1 MRYNP
6 IKIVLFIVLILSN
19 IWPNYN
25 RRITHWQQMTLEQ
38 KVAQMIMVRVSGN
51 YYQSDNY
58 YKNKVDNLIE
68 NHQIGGLITFG
79 GSLHGTFH
87 NINLFQNKSKIPLL
101 ISADYERG
109 VGQWL
114 DGATLFPPN
123 MAVAASD
130 DVSYS
135 YQQGVI
141 TAKEGRAVGVHMALS
156 PVMDINNNPNNPII
170 NFRSYGDEPNTVSKF
185 GIEFIKGC
193 QDNEMYACVKHFP
206 GHGNTNT
213 DSHSHL
219 PVIWGSKEELEKLEL
234 KPFKEAVKAGVK
246 MVMVGHIAMP
256 GLDSSHKPA
265 SHSYK
270 ICTTLLREEWGFEGI
285 LITDALEMK
294 GLTKF
299 TWSGESAVRAVEAG
313 SDIILLPIDEEQA
326 INSIVKAVRSGRIS
340 ESRIDESVK
349 RIWEAKDELGLFNNY
364 DNPTWDKLTEIV
376 GSRKNK
382 KVAQKIARQSITVVK
397 DNGQL
402 PLKPEKIE
410 RLTHIILST
419 DDGAKDRLEPF
430 SRDIRFTHKNVN
442 QIFVNEKLSSLRIKE
457 LVDRVKYA
465 DKVIVSLLVRIKMDK
480 GISTIDDSHAKLLS
494 DLRKNGKDV
503 IVVSFGSPYLDR
515 YEDID
520 TYMCSYGYGSVSLKA
535 AADVLWGRV
544 EAKGKLPINLNKE
557 YKRGYGIKIPA
568 REKAFIDSENNFDLT
583 DAWGILDSA
592 IQNQIFPG
600 AQIFISKSGEII
612 SSKSVGFFTYDS
624 LMRVTNK
631 SIYDVASLTKVMATT
646 PIAMKL
652 ISQNKLGLQYTLD
665 QFYPEFSTGYKP
677 LLSVEH
683 ILTHSSGMKPYI
695 EFFLNEDDYESNDE
709 VIEGVISA
717 ELDYKPGT
725 QFQYS
730 DLGMIVLKEVIES
743 VSKSNIDKLANSWF
757 YNPLGMKSTFYNPPE
772 HLLGRVVPTEYDSI
786 YRKEL
791 VRGVV
796 HDENA
801 YLLGGIA
808 GHAGLFST
816 AEDVGKLAQLFLNEG
831 TWLGNRIL
839 WSSLVRNFTKRQNM
853 PKGSDRALGWDTPSQ
868 NGKSSAGDLFSDSSY
883 GHLGFTGTSLWI
895 DPDKEIIIVLLTNRV
910 HPTRKR
916 GGIYGIRRLF
926 HESVMKEIS

>member
-1 MRYNP
+1 MKYNP
-6 IKIVLFIVLILSN
+6 IKIVLFIVLILSS

-68 NHQIGGLITFG
+68 NYQIGGLITFG

-87 NINLFQNKSKIPLL
+87 NINSFQSKSKIPLL

-123 MAVAASD
+123 MAVAAAD
-130 DVSYS
+130 DASYS
-135 YQQGVI
+135 YQQGAI
-141 TAKEGRAVGVHMALS
+141 TAQEGRAVGVHMALS
-156 PVMDINNNPNNPII
+156 PVMDINNNASNPII
-170 NFRSYGDEPNTVSKF
+170 NFRSYGDEPNAVSKF

-193 QDNEMYACVKHFP
+193 QDNKMYACVKHFP
-206 GHGNTNT
+206 GHGNTST

-219 PVIWGSKEELEKLEL
+219 PVIRGSKEELERLEL
-234 KPFKEAVKAGVK
+234 KPFKEAVNAGVE

-256 GLDSSHKPA
+256 GLDSSNKPA

-270 ICTTLLREEWGFEGI
+270 ICTTLLRDEWGFEGI

-313 SDIILLPIDEEQA
+313 SDIILLPLDEHQA
-326 INSIVKAVRSGRIS
+326 INSIVEAVRSGRIS
-340 ESRIDESVK
+340 ESRIDKSVS
-349 RIWEAKDELGLFNNY
+349 RIWDAKNELGLFSNY
-364 DNPTWDKLTEIV
+364 DEPSWEELTQIV

-382 KVAQKIARQSITVVK
+382 SVAQKMARQSITVVK
-397 DNGQL
+397 DDGQL

-410 RLTHIILST
+410 SLAHIILST

-430 SRDIRFTHKNVN
+430 SRDIRYTHKNVN

-457 LVDRVKYA
+457 LVDRVDSA

-494 DLRKNGKDV
+494 ELKSNGKNV
-503 IVVSFGSPYLDR
+503 IVVSFGSPYLDS
-515 YEDID
+515 YDNID

-535 AADVLWGRV
+535 AADVLWGRS
-544 EAKGKLPINLNKE
+544 EARGILPIDLNKK
-557 YKRGYGIKIPA
+557 YKRGHGLKISA
-568 REKAFIDSENNFDLT
+568 REKAFIDSDKEYDLNE
-583 DAWGILDSA
+583 AWGVLDSA

-612 SSKSVGFFTYDS
+612 ASKGFGFFTYDS
-624 LMRVTNK
+624 LTQVNNN
-631 SIYDVASLTKVMATT
+631 SIYDIASLTKVISTT
-646 PIAMKL
+646 PVTIKL
-652 ISQNKLGLQYTLD
+652 ISQNKLGISHSID
-665 QFYPEFSTGYKP
+665 QFYPIINNNEESNITINH
-677 LLSVEH
+677 L
-683 ILTHSSGMKPYI
+683 LTHSSGMKPFI
-695 EFFLNEDDYESNDE
+695 EFFLNEDKYSSRDD
-709 VIEGVISA
+709 IISTIIQ
-717 ELDYKPGT
+717 EPLDFNPGSK
-725 QFQYS
+725 FQYS
-730 DLGMIVLKEVIES
+730 DLGMILLKEIIET
-743 VSKSNIDKLANSWF
+743 VSKSKIDKLASSWF
-757 YNPLGMKSTFYNPPE
+757 FKPLGMNNTHYNPSTK
-772 HLLGRVVPTEYDSI
+772 LLDRIVPTEFDSI

-791 VRGVV
+791 VHGIV

-801 YLLGGIA
+801 HMLGGIT

-839 WSSLVRNFTKRQNM
+839 WSSLVRKFTKRQEM

-868 NGKSSAGDLFSDSSY
+868 NGKSSAGDFFSDKSY
-883 GHLGFTGTSLWI
+883 GHLGFTGTSVWI
-895 DPDKEIIIVLLTNRV
+895 DPTNDIIVVLLTNRV
-910 HPTRKR
+910 HPTRKK
-916 GGIYGIRRLF
+916 GGIYGIRREF
-926 HESVMKEIS
+926 HNSVMKEIS